1 MDFLTEGKYLQLSKE
16 QQIAFN
22 KYAQGHN
29 IFITGPGGS
38 GKSELI
44 RTIHKH
50 AHRTFKDLHVTALTG
65 CAAVLLNCKA
75 KTLHSWAGIGL
86 GNGTIE
92 QLIRKVRQNSFAK
105 ALWKGTDILVVDEVS
120 MLSLKLFET
129 LNAIGKAIRG
139 NLKPF
144 GGIQLIFS
152 GDFYQLPPVGDKD
165 EPDTQKFCFES
176 SDWNIV
182 FEREN
187 QIQLKK
193 IFRQTDETYLTILN
207 QIREGKIKRKSNELL
222 LEYVG
227 RPISSNLIVEPT
239 KLYPIKRQVEQINII
254 KMDALPGI
262 VKEFKVKYKKDY
274 EMSKT
279 DRMKRLIFTEKDIQ
293 TELDY
298 LAGNLLC
305 DKEMKLKVGAQVMCI
320 INLRTDAGDIIL
332 CNGSQG
338 IITSFCELTGYP
350 KVIFNNGIE
359 RIMTPHA
366 WISETIPGI
375 GVEQV
380 PLILAWALT
389 IHKSQGATMDSA
401 EIDVG
406 SGIFECG
413 QTYVAI
419 SRVKSLDGLYLTS
432 FDARRIRI
440 NKKAKDFYDSLALLN
455 SDTSDTSDTSA
466 NTNTDINAT
475 INTNTTI
482 NDNTTNTNATIN
494 VTTANTN
501 TNTNT
506 NTTDNNVRII
516 HIPIARQVPQNIVF
530 SLPVAEAVVIT
541 DTNSSDSN
549 NI

>member
-239 KLYPIKRQVEQINII
+239 KLYPTKRQVEQINII

-506 NTTDNNVRII
+506 NTTDSNVRII